1 MNSVYAVDINQDFDE
16 QRMNRNDK
24 EMHELLIDL
33 RSLLKRLKEL
43 MTENMKN
50 GNSITKLLCPPGQE
64 ESTEDSLKELLLK
77 LNEDEKEAYTIYRT
91 LIDYVRSK
99 TPRNKI

>member
-1 MNSVYAVDINQDFDE
+1 MNSAYAVDINQDFDK
-16 QRMNRNDK
+16 QRIDRNNK
-24 EMHELLIDL
+24 EMHELLIQL
-33 RSLLKRLKEL
+33 RSLFERLKEL
-43 MTENMKN
+43 MTENMKY

-91 LIDYVRSK
+91 LLSYVKSK